1 MNYGWRKMS
10 NGERTFHVINY
21 IFLGII
27 SIIALYPFIYVLSA
41 SISSPR
47 NVLSGQVILL
57 PKDIMFD
64 SYKQVLSDKSI
75 LIAYAN
81 TIFYTVFGTAISM
94 FLSICGA
101 YVLSKPHLHGRTF
114 FAFFI
119 AVTMWFGAGMIPSYL
134 NIKSLGLLDNRWG
147 ILLPHAISVF
157 NVILLRTFFQG
168 LPKELEESASMDGAS
183 HWTILTKIY
192 LPLSKAAIATVT
204 MFYALSK
211 WNGYFWPMV
220 ILRDENKVPL
230 PVILKKLIVEN
241 SIGDEF
247 STAMN
252 AATRVSSDTI
262 TFATIVVSILPVIII
277 YPFVQKYFVKGVM
290 VGSIKG

>member
-1 MNYGWRKMS
+1 MMKGFKRMTT
-10 NGERTFHVINY
+10 GEKIFHVANY
-21 IFLGII
+21 IFLGIV
-27 SIIALYPFIYVLSA
+27 SLAALYPFVYVLSA

-47 NVLSGQVILL
+47 DVLTGQIVLL
-57 PKDIMFD
+57 PKHIMFD
-64 SYKQVLSDKSI
+64 SYKQVFADKTI
-75 LIAYAN
+75 VIAYAN
-81 TIFYTVFGTAISM
+81 TIFYTIAGTAVSM

-101 YVLSKPHLHGRTF
+101 YVLSKKSLHGKTF

-119 AVTMWFGAGMIPSYL
+119 ALTMWFSAGMIPTYL
-134 NIKSLGLLDNRWG
+134 NIKSLGLLDTRWG
-147 ILLPHAISVF
+147 VILPHAVSVF

-168 LPKELEESASMDGAS
+168 IPDSLEESAAMDGAS

-204 MFYALSK
+204 MFYALSM

-220 ILRDENKVPL
+220 IIRDQNKVPL

-247 STAMN
+247 STAVN
-252 AATRVSSDTI
+252 AAARVSSDTV
-262 TFATIVVSILPVIII
+262 TFATIIASIIPVIVV